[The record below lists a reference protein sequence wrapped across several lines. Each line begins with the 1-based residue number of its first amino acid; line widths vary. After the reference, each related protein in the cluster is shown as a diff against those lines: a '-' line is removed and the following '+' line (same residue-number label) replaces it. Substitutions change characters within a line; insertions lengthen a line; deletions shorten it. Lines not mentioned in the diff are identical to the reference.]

1 MLWQKDT
8 GAEDW
13 VTRFTVGDDYQWDTV
28 LLPYDIRATRAHAWG
43 LRQIEIL
50 DAGELDEINNA
61 LDELHDGVTAGE
73 IAVTPADEDCHTVI
87 EQYLTNE
94 LGAIGK
100 KIHAGRSRND
110 QVLAAVRL
118 FLREQIVTI
127 ARRVIDLSELLCELG
142 AANDDRLMPGYTH
155 LQQAMPSTPGAWAA
169 GFAETLLADLETLRS
184 AYRAINVSPLGSAAG
199 YGVPHLDLPR
209 QPVAERLG
217 FRDIQTHV
225 TAVQLSRG
233 KLEQE
238 VVHAFVQVAGT
249 INRMAAD
256 LVLYNTKEFAFV
268 ELPDEY
274 CTGSSIMPQK
284 KNPDVLELA
293 RAQYHRLTGNLQ
305 QLLGLPANL
314 PSGYHRDL
322 QLVKAAAMESGFI
335 TEDLLTAMN
344 HLIPGVRFRPDKMRE
359 ACSPGLLATAEAIEA
374 VREGVPFREA
384 YRQAARR
391 IEELEL
397 PPTDTILSTY
407 ASPGE
412 PGHIDTDLIDHR
424 LDEYRTWIDHR

>member
-1 MLWQKDT
+1 MLWQKDA

-13 VTRFTVGDDYQWDTV
+13 VTRFTVGEDYQWDTV

-43 LRQIEIL
+43 LVQIDIL
-50 DAGELDEINNA
+50 EDDELEAINRVLDQLDERV
-61 LDELHDGVTAGE
+61 GAGNVE
-73 IAVTPADEDCHTVI
+73 VRPSDEDCHTLI
-87 EQYLTNE
+87 EEYLTE
-94 LGAIGK
+94 QLGVIGK
-100 KIHAGRSRND
+100 KIHTGRSRND

-118 FLREQIVTI
+118 FLREQLRSI
-127 ARRVIDLSELLCELG
+127 AGQTAELVETLCEI
-142 AANDDRLMPGYTH
+142 AEANDDQLMPGYTH
-155 LQQAMPSTPGAWAA
+155 LQQAMPSTPGLWAA
-169 GFAETLLADLETLRS
+169 GYAELLLSDLESLQS
-184 AYRAINVSPLGSAAG
+184 AYDAVNVSPLGSAAG
-199 YGVPHLDLPR
+199 YGVPHLELPR
-209 QPVAERLG
+209 RAVAERLG

-238 VVHAFVQVAGT
+238 VVHGLIQLAGT

-256 LVLYNTKEFAFV
+256 LVLYSSEEFAFV

-322 QLVKAAAMESGFI
+322 QLVKAAVMESGFV
-335 TEDLLTAMN
+335 TEDLLTAVNNLM
-344 HLIPGVRFRPDKMRE
+344 PGILFRTERMRE
-359 ACSPGLLATAEAIEA
+359 VASPGLLATAEAIRA
-374 VREGVPFREA
+374 VKEGVPFREA
-384 YRQAARR
+384 YRQAA
-391 IEELEL
+391 ENMENLEL
-397 PPTDTILSTY
+397 PPTGEILSSYT
-407 ASPGE
+407 SPGT
-412 PGHIDTDLIDHR
+412 PGNVDVSLIRSR
-424 LDEYRTWIDHR
+424 LKGFGEWIESR